1 MSQRQSEGF
10 IIQNVN
16 QQGEEQMIPISNTT
30 ETLIIN
36 DTPSYSEKQHI
47 DRSGLKSIFTNI
59 LLVFG
64 LLILIILAIC
74 LFILVEMFL
83 PGRYNRPSAY
93 TQYGFRDGF
102 THTARNTIY
111 FASFMLFLG
120 VIFILICCC
129 YQYVALCSKRNR
141 SSNTEL

>member
-16 QQGEEQMIPISNTT
+16 QQPEEQMIPIST
-30 ETLIIN
+30 
-36 DTPSYSEKQHI
+36 
-47 DRSGLKSIFTNI
+47 
-59 LLVFG
+59 
-64 LLILIILAIC
+64 IC

-93 TQYGFRDGF
+93 AQYGFRDGF

-111 FASFMLFLG
+111 FAGFMLFLG